1 MLITGPTGAGKS
13 TTLYAGLEELNR
25 PEVKIYTVEDP
36 VERVMPGILQSQI
49 RPLIGMT
56 FASMLRSLV
65 RGDPDIIMIGEIRD
79 KETAFIASEASLTG
93 HLVLSTLHT
102 NDAASAVTRL
112 VEMGLPPYLISS
124 SLVCV
129 VAQRLARKLCPRC
142 KQTVSVEPGSMTEA
156 ERVLLGSTEAVVGR
170 AVGCG
175 HCFSTGYRGRVGLF
189 EILPVDPGLRELIL
203 THASSER
210 VREHT
215 QRLGLKTLRED
226 GRLKVL
232 AGLTTAEEVERLTT

>member
-1 MLITGPTGAGKS
+1 
-13 TTLYAGLEELNR
+13 
-25 PEVKIYTVEDP
+25 
-36 VERVMPGILQSQI
+36 
-49 RPLIGMT
+49 
-56 FASMLRSLV
+56 
-65 RGDPDIIMIGEIRD
+65 MIGEIRD

-129 VAQRLARKLCPRC
+129 VAQRLARRLCPRC
-142 KQTVSVEPGSMTEA
+142 KQTVSVEPGSMTKA
-156 ERVLLGSTEAVVGR
+156 ERVLLGSTEAVVAR

-175 HCFSTGYRGRVGLF
+175 NCFNTGYRGRVGLF
-189 EILPVDPGLRELIL
+189 EILPVDLGLRELIL
-203 THASSER
+203 AQASSER

-215 QRLGLKTLRED
+215 EHLGMKTLRED
-226 GRLKVL
+226 GRSKVL